1 MLQTRWNYYCGKIL
15 NGVMPSTSTSNDL
28 KNKKH
33 VVLGATGRLG
43 GILRKHWP
51 EAAVRWQSR
60 AGMAGFHVVDILNDP
75 TGLSN
80 LCAGADSI
88 LCLAGVIGHDPQAL
102 RRNTDLALAAIKAA
116 QGARVFLASSAAVCG
131 SGGEDL
137 RETDAC
143 KPVAPY
149 GQAKLEM
156 EQAALSTGAPVTCL
170 RIGNV
175 AGADA
180 ILGGWHDQ
188 MSLDAHPD
196 GTTPRRS
203 YIGPQVFARTL
214 AHLMATDTLPPVL
227 NVTAPGAVQMGAL
240 LDAARLPWRTR
251 VPDGPVIWDVTLNT
265 ETLALLAPFAPQD
278 STATGI
284 VADWLE
290 SRDLP

>member
-1 MLQTRWNYYCGKIL
+1 
-15 NGVMPSTSTSNDL
+15 MPSTSTRNDF
-28 KNKKH
+28 KNKNH

-51 EAAVRWQSR
+51 EGAVRWQSR
-60 AGMAGFHVVDILNDP
+60 SEIAGFHAVDILNDP
-75 TGLSN
+75 EGLQD

-88 LCLAGVIGHDPQAL
+88 LCLAGVIGHDPQTL

-116 QGARVFLASSAAVCG
+116 RGTRVFLASSAAVYG
-131 SGGEDL
+131 AGGKDL
-137 RETDAC
+137 RETDLC
-143 KPVAPY
+143 KPVSPY

-156 EQAALSTGAPVTCL
+156 EQAVLSTNAPVTCL

-180 ILGGWHDQ
+180 ILGGWNEH
-188 MSLDAHPD
+188 MSLDARPD
-196 GTTPRRS
+196 GMTPRRS

-214 AHLMATDTLPPVL
+214 ARLMATDTLPPVL
-227 NVTAPGAVQMGAL
+227 NLTAPGSVQMGAL
-240 LDAARLPWRTR
+240 LDAAGLPWRTR
-251 VPDGPVIWDVTLNT
+251 TPDGPVIWDVTLNT
-265 ETLALLAPFAPQD
+265 ETLALLAPFAAQD

-284 VADWLE
+284 VADWLQ